1 MAQTRS
7 PVATTIVYNL
17 TGQTDFT
24 VPFEYLARKYV
35 ELTLL
40 GITRQPLVMNSDY
53 RFVSKTVVSLNVNP
67 GAGFTQ
73 LEIRRNTSA
82 TERLVDFHDGSILR
96 ANDLNISQI
105 QSLHVAEEARS
116 NVSDAISI
124 DDDGNLDARNR
135 KIVNLLGGTAD
146 TDAVNYGQLR
156 QFDNSTLI
164 NAARAEQ
171 ARFAAEAA
179 AATAQ
184 AAGTGN
190 VSQLLTKA
198 VTLWKAGE
206 VIDYPNARRLF
217 NGQEYVGQIITDQPH
232 TCAATFAEDSAF
244 WTLSNLQP
252 ATAGYRRMSY
262 WKWMLRNGN
271 ALNIA
276 CFGDSTM
283 WGASIGNLGTQDP
296 NNAPTS
302 LGKALSLLYGV
313 NNNIVNRAISG
324 TTLRQM
330 LEGTDGSGAPFEY
343 HVSQGSAQN
352 AHIIYCNHGINDS
365 QLLGDVGQYRKDLF
379 EFVQTVRRW
388 GKTPCLV
395 TPNPNPSIV
404 LINETKGKN
413 LESFVSVMREVAA
426 ELNVDLVDQFYWF
439 NRTANTIGMNSIVP
453 DGAHLSSRGY
463 LQAGANLAIPLV
475 SCRTL
480 NKEGDIATM
489 TNTSWFSNSNNRQ
502 LQGETN
508 RYPRFG
514 TGLYMEQ
521 EPSLTGLNFPYILG
535 DYRETLALTG
545 LHWSNA
551 ANIVVSDSMG
561 GRGGNYNVRWGRGF
575 GSTNA
580 VPSNWETSANFNLEQ
595 WAGLNIVGLLFNTA
609 SYDPAKT
616 GLVFCGVSIPE
627 LSGAAYYFGGAYD
640 PVLAQYQTIVAPGV
654 EITEGKSI
662 SFYDMEGLAAH
673 NKVLDVKLEGG
684 TMTFNMYS
692 HGTAVLTH
700 TVGSGSGGVYDVR
713 ITTGPAT
720 TTILA
725 GSVSHTFQH
734 ADRGSVP
741 AFRCEPGRHVFFTE
755 HKGNLAY

>member
-156 QFDNSTLI
+156 QFDNSTLV

-190 VSQLLTKA
+190 VRQLLTKD

-244 WTLSNLQP
+244 WTLSKLQP
-252 ATAGYRRMSY
+252 ATAGYFRMSY

-283 WGASIGNLGTQDP
+283 WGATIGNLGAQDP
-296 NNAPTS
+296 NNAPAS

-413 LESFVSVMREVAA
+413 LESFVS
-426 ELNVDLVDQFYWF
+426 
-439 NRTANTIGMNSIVP
+439 
-453 DGAHLSSRGY
+453 
-463 LQAGANLAIPLV
+463 
-475 SCRTL
+475 
-480 NKEGDIATM
+480 
-489 TNTSWFSNSNNRQ
+489 
-502 LQGETN
+502 
-508 RYPRFG
+508 
-514 TGLYMEQ
+514 
-521 EPSLTGLNFPYILG
+521 
-535 DYRETLALTG
+535 
-545 LHWSNA
+545 
-551 ANIVVSDSMG
+551 
-561 GRGGNYNVRWGRGF
+561 
-575 GSTNA
+575 
-580 VPSNWETSANFNLEQ
+580 
-595 WAGLNIVGLLFNTA
+595 
-609 SYDPAKT
+609 
-616 GLVFCGVSIPE
+616 
-627 LSGAAYYFGGAYD
+627 
-640 PVLAQYQTIVAPGV
+640 
-654 EITEGKSI
+654 
-662 SFYDMEGLAAH
+662 
-673 NKVLDVKLEGG
+673 
-684 TMTFNMYS
+684 
-692 HGTAVLTH
+692 
-700 TVGSGSGGVYDVR
+700 
-713 ITTGPAT
+713 
-720 TTILA
+720 
-725 GSVSHTFQH
+725 
-734 ADRGSVP
+734 
-741 AFRCEPGRHVFFTE
+741 
-755 HKGNLAY
+755 

>member
-135 KIVNLLGGTAD
+135 KIVNLLGGVAD

-190 VSQLLTKA
+190 VRQLLTKA

-217 NGQEYVGQIITDQPH
+217 NGQEYVGQIITGEPH

-252 ATAGYRRMSY
+252 ATAGYFRMSY

-283 WGASIGNLGTQDP
+283 WGATIGNLGAQDP
-296 NNAPTS
+296 NNAPAS

-352 AHIIYCNHGINDS
+352 A
-365 QLLGDVGQYRKDLF
+365 
-379 EFVQTVRRW
+379 
-388 GKTPCLV
+388 
-395 TPNPNPSIV
+395 
-404 LINETKGKN
+404 
-413 LESFVSVMREVAA
+413 
-426 ELNVDLVDQFYWF
+426 
-439 NRTANTIGMNSIVP
+439 
-453 DGAHLSSRGY
+453 
-463 LQAGANLAIPLV
+463 
-475 SCRTL
+475 
-480 NKEGDIATM
+480 
-489 TNTSWFSNSNNRQ
+489 
-502 LQGETN
+502 
-508 RYPRFG
+508 
-514 TGLYMEQ
+514 
-521 EPSLTGLNFPYILG
+521 
-535 DYRETLALTG
+535 
-545 LHWSNA
+545 
-551 ANIVVSDSMG
+551 
-561 GRGGNYNVRWGRGF
+561 
-575 GSTNA
+575 
-580 VPSNWETSANFNLEQ
+580 
-595 WAGLNIVGLLFNTA
+595 
-609 SYDPAKT
+609 
-616 GLVFCGVSIPE
+616 
-627 LSGAAYYFGGAYD
+627 
-640 PVLAQYQTIVAPGV
+640 
-654 EITEGKSI
+654 
-662 SFYDMEGLAAH
+662 
-673 NKVLDVKLEGG
+673 
-684 TMTFNMYS
+684 
-692 HGTAVLTH
+692 
-700 TVGSGSGGVYDVR
+700 
-713 ITTGPAT
+713 
-720 TTILA
+720 
-725 GSVSHTFQH
+725 
-734 ADRGSVP
+734 
-741 AFRCEPGRHVFFTE
+741 
-755 HKGNLAY
+755 